1 MTNTSLSDR
10 EINSDTLANEDVDLD
25 ATADEELDLDAMTD
39 EELEAYY
46 TQLIMGRKVDYYDI
60 VQKRRKAAK
69 GVIVRYG
76 DYVQTPAAL
85 LKLLAVFAVFDAA
98 DNFIPGD
105 CIEKLRELAMG
116 AASKLQAAAAEALQD
131 AARTALRHVALDK
144 NCTTYWRETAA
155 DAIRD
160 YDEETANM
168 ADALIRAVPI
178 AKVPP
183 AVTVAG
189 IAETVNGAAEAL
201 DQALETLAP
210 DADEVLQDGME
221 L

>member
-10 EINSDTLANEDVDLD
+10 ELNSDTLANEGVDLD
-25 ATADEELDLDAMTD
+25 TTADEELDLDAMTD

-46 TQLIMGRKVDYYDI
+46 TQLIMERKVDYYDI

-76 DYVQTPAAL
+76 DYVRTPAAL
-85 LKLLAVFAVFDAA
+85 LNLLAVFAVFDAA

-105 CIEKLRELAMG
+105 CIEKLRDLAVG
-116 AASKLQAAAAEALQD
+116 AASKLQSAAAEALQD

-144 NCTTYWRETAA
+144 NFTTYWRETAA

-210 DADEVLQDGME
+210 DADEVLQDGIE

>member
-10 EINSDTLANEDVDLD
+10 EINSDTLANEGVDLD

-46 TQLIMGRKVDYYDI
+46 TQLIMERKVDYYNI

-105 CIEKLRELAMG
+105 CIEKLRDLAVG
-116 AASKLQAAAAEALQD
+116 AATKLQADAAEALQD
-131 AARTALRHVALDK
+131 AARKALRHVALDK
-144 NCTTYWRETAA
+144 NFTTYWRETAA

-189 IAETVNGAAEAL
+189 IAKTVNGAAEDL